1 MEILVK
7 MGEYA
12 GARRMVPVSWADLST
27 FSGIGGG
34 HGDSPDNDM
43 YKFIKE
49 LDDLCDRENVKFRCP
64 TTLAD
69 AGPPE
74 RNGRLTRMGAQLISP
89 AGASSPHDIF
99 PLPLFG
105 QYVTPG
111 ATNINTYCN
120 SMIGARGN
128 NEGPVGV
135 RMAAITGKTPEYG
148 YLLDE
153 NRHARTVV
161 KVQVQPGNY
170 IEWAVIGFY
179 ISKRLSTHYW
189 DVPVLTG
196 IEPVAVTSDDIM
208 SFCASM
214 NNPGSITHF
223 LIEGL
228 SPEGR
233 TLKQALNGKKPLEEF
248 AVGQKEMKEIYN
260 TYPPTGN
267 TPEIVTL
274 RFPLTVQRLY
284 QVVRL
289 VEGEKVHKD
298 VSFSVDLTLAA
309 KMVAEKSGLKKI
321 LESAGVL
328 VAETQGQVMWKG
340 KIIDPWVDAKREG
353 VRTMATDSLKDC
365 NAISQQEIDMVLLPS
380 LERIVEVALTGN
392 LEA

>member
-1 MEILVK
+1 LTK
-7 MGEYA
+7 MGA
-12 GARRMVPVSWADLST
+12 T
-27 FSGIGGG
+27 
-34 HGDSPDNDM
+34 
-43 YKFIKE
+43 
-49 LDDLCDRENVKFRCP
+49 
-64 TTLAD
+64 
-69 AGPPE
+69 
-74 RNGRLTRMGAQLISP
+74 LISP

-128 NEGPVGV
+128 NEGPIGV

-153 NRHARTVV
+153 NRVA
-161 KVQVQPGNY
+161 KVQVDAQVAPKNY
-170 IEWAVIGFY
+170 IEWAVMGFY

-189 DVPVLTG
+189 DVPVITG
-196 IEPVAVTSDDIM
+196 VDPVTTISDDIM

-233 TLKQALNGKKPLEEF
+233 TLEQALGGKKPQERF
-248 AVGQKEMKEIYN
+248 SVGPKEMQEIYD
-260 TYPPTGN
+260 TYPAKGN
-267 TPEIVTL
+267 PPEIVTL

-284 QVVRL
+284 QVVGL
-289 VEGEKVHKD
+289 FEGKKVHKD
-298 VSFSVDLTLAA
+298 VSFSVDLTWGA
-309 KMVAEKSGLKKI
+309 KLVAERTGMRKS
-321 LESAGVL
+321 LEDAGVL
-328 VAETQGQVMWKG
+328 VAERQGQVMWRG
-340 KIIDPWVDAKREG
+340 KMIDPWVDAKREG
-353 VRTMATDSLKDC
+353 VRTMVIDSLKDC

-380 LERIVEVALTGN
+380 LEKIVEVAITGK